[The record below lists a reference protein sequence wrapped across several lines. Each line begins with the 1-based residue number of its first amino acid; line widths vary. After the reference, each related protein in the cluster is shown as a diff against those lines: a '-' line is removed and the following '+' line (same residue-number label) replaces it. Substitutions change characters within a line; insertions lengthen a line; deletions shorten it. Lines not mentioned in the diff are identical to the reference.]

1 LKQPRDLARRYLA
14 LAQRDARTLAVRVD
28 SPGVDDEPI
37 GFHAQQAVEKC
48 LKAILALHGV
58 AFRKTHDLDELL
70 GLLEERRL
78 PLPPQADSLDELNPY
93 GVLLRYE
100 LGEAGALDRADAQQ
114 SVATVLGWAAELI
127 G

>member
-1 LKQPRDLARRYLA
+1 MKQPRDLARRYLA
-14 LAQRDARTLAVRVD
+14 LAQRDARTLAVLVD

-78 PLPPQADSLDELNPY
+78 PSATASGFPGRAESVR
-93 GVLLRYE
+93 GV
-100 LGEAGALDRADAQQ
+100 
-114 SVATVLGWAAELI
+114 AAV
-127 G
+127 